1 MKPPDCNLQN
11 QEKWVDELTDGLDV
25 HRGIAVPRH
34 MSLPGQ
40 DGWRTP
46 TVHDY
51 ERERMDNVEEGT
63 ASKEAVNTPPPA
75 RFGLHTVS
83 KIDLSLEKL
92 YWRERIRHFTWTFFT
107 MTMATGV
114 PYRFHGLFAIGAIFF
129 LFNLVLFVVNVAM
142 ISLRFYTFPE
152 TLRASY
158 MHPSERLF
166 IPAAFVSFGTVLINI
181 SQYGLPKAGPWLSR
195 AMLALF
201 WTNAAL
207 AILASSGIYLL
218 M

>member
-63 ASKEAVNTPPPA
+63 ASKEAVNTQPLA

-107 MTMATGV
+107 MTMATG
-114 PYRFHGLFAIGAIFF
+114 GIA
-129 LFNLVLFVVNVAM
+129 NVLHNGM
-142 ISLRFYTFPE
+142 SLN
-152 TLRASY
+152 S
-158 MHPSERLF
+158 F
-166 IPAAFVSFGTVLINI
+166 I
-181 SQYGLPKAGPWLSR
+181 LSR
-195 AMLALF
+195 P
-201 WTNAAL
+201 
-207 AILASSGIYLL
+207 
-218 M
+218 